1 MATLLYVCILLVITR
16 AKKCSNC
23 YWRVLFFC
31 NYFYMVWCWA
41 MAIWSS
47 NLGVSAENGKMMV
60 AGDESV
66 VWKCRAHQQNVP
78 FGPERDSN
86 LQNSWKLE
94 FNSESIGFNFLW
106 IECKCSRLLQF
117 SSDWFLCFEFG
128 LKTDWKK
135 AAIEL
140 YILKWI

>member
-1 MATLLYVCILLVITR
+1 
-16 AKKCSNC
+16 
-23 YWRVLFFC
+23 
-31 NYFYMVWCWA
+31 

-94 FNSESIGFNFLW
+94 FNSESIGFKFLW

-117 SSDWFLCFEFG
+117 SSDWFYVLN
-128 LKTDWKK
+128 LVWKQ
-135 AAIEL
+135 IE
-140 YILKWI
+140 KKQQVNW